1 MIHLGIGR
9 DEPALTVDER
19 RWRRETRSAWLR
31 LGVFGI
37 LVINLLMGEYG
48 GNLLLH
54 ANVVIGYGLATAL
67 ALTFAL
73 VRRGPSWLLGA
84 FTVVDALAVVALF
97 YEHLFAAGDMF
108 SHALTTTNLAVA
120 FVLLGHVALRL
131 RPLLVLLYAGLVVVG
146 WLSLLFGKNALTN
159 WQDAESLA
167 VLEADTALAV
177 AFAFASFVAF
187 LLTQDHDSLLRSA
200 LRTERRRLG
209 LSRFFSPDVV
219 TELERGGVA
228 LHLERREAVVMF
240 VDLRSFTG
248 FAEAA
253 SAQDL
258 AELLVNYRTQV
269 MQAVFD
275 WGGTVDKFIGDGV
288 MAVFG
293 QPQPKPDDAERAIR
307 CAVHLSGLL
316 AEWRLK
322 RLREGR
328 PALEARIGLHVGQV
342 IGGVLESGNHHEFT
356 VLGDAVNVSERLERM
371 AKTLEAALV
380 ISAAT
385 LDRVPAMATE
395 FPWMWKDGVELEGR
409 TGLLK
414 VAYLPR
420 WTDQTTMSQP
430 RGKVSTDSV
439 R

>member
-1 MIHLGIGR
+1 
-9 DEPALTVDER
+9 
-19 RWRRETRSAWLR
+19 
-31 LGVFGI
+31 
-37 LVINLLMGEYG
+37 
-48 GNLLLH
+48 
-54 ANVVIGYGLATAL
+54 
-67 ALTFAL
+67 
-73 VRRGPSWLLGA
+73 
-84 FTVVDALAVVALF
+84 
-97 YEHLFAAGDMF
+97 
-108 SHALTTTNLAVA
+108 
-120 FVLLGHVALRL
+120 
-131 RPLLVLLYAGLVVVG
+131 VVG
-146 WLSLLFGKNALTN
+146 WLSLLFVKNAFTN

-167 VLEADTALAV
+167 VLEADTDLAV
-177 AFAFASFVAF
+177 AFALASFVAF

-228 LHLERREAVVMF
+228 LHLERREAAVMF
-240 VDLRSFTG
+240 VDLRSFTR

-258 AELLVNYRTQV
+258 AELLVDYRTQV
-269 MQAVFD
+269 MRAVFD

-307 CAVHLSGLL
+307 CAVHLRGLL
-316 AEWRLK
+316 GEWTLK
-322 RLREGR
+322 RLGEGR

-371 AKTLEAALV
+371 AKTLDAALV
-380 ISAAT
+380 ISAKT
-385 LDRVPAMATE
+385 LDRVPAMAAE
-395 FPWMWKDGVELEGR
+395 FPWIWKDGVELEGR
-409 TGLLK
+409 TGLLR

-420 WTDQTTMSQP
+420 WTDQTTLTQS